1 MRHVDLQTLLN
12 YLEPV
17 EEEISKKSLTI
28 QHLQKTLKGS
38 KMLNVSLSEFFEDV
52 YTPWA
57 NGQKTKSR
65 PNPPSTPDALKK
77 NPGTPTYTP
86 PETPEIPQQIGRRR
100 PSDYVHRP
108 SQQIGGLRPPDF
120 SEPDVRRPSQPIG
133 GLRQPDFRDV
143 RRPSQQIPQP
153 PKSDPIPFDFND
165 RKSPLKPR
173 QPVFPEDETP
183 VIITGETSKSFKEK
197 DVEDVIV
204 EVQEEIPDTLKESTE
219 TQDAIVECLGLT
231 GK

>member
-1 MRHVDLQTLLN
+1 MNSVDLKTLLD

-17 EEEISKKSLTI
+17 EEEISKKSLTLH
-28 QHLQKTLKGS
+28 HLQKTLRGS
-38 KMLNVSLSEFFEDV
+38 NMLNLSLTEFFEEV

-86 PETPEIPQQIGRRR
+86 PETPEIPQPIGGRR
-100 PSDYVHRP
+100 
-108 SQQIGGLRPPDF
+108 LPDF
-120 SEPDVRRPSQPIG
+120 SEPHVRRPSQPIG
-133 GLRQPDFRDV
+133 GRRPPDYSEPHV
-143 RRPSQQIPQP
+143 RRPQP
-153 PKSDPIPFDFND
+153 PTSDPRPFDFDD
-165 RKSPLKPR
+165 RRSPLKPR